1 MNYFDSDPIKY
12 IEICDKSRDHSK
24 DRKGANVDLC
34 RHYGVSRWWAAFH
47 AHVRAI
53 QANPL
58 PACTLALLC
67 YAIGGT
73 GSLEKQVEMEEDACC
88 KLWPGGC
95 SLMGKCFLLQVRRT
109 LVSCFCHVDS
119 PRRRSA
125 RSYECNRSAL
135 VLCLIFCGE
144 IYAWSGIAFHIRCE
158 CWKLHFE
165 KNSRGTL
172 KYAFQK

>member
-1 MNYFDSDPIKY
+1 MYFFYNSSYDNYRYVMHYFDSDSIRY
-12 IEICDKSRDHSK
+12 VDIRDNRAIDSK
-24 DRKGANVDLC
+24 DRKGANVGLVLC
-34 RHYGVSRWWAAFH
+34 RHRGVPRRWAAFH

-73 GSLEKQVEMEEDACC
+73 GSLEKQAERWRRTACC

-109 LVSCFCHVDS
+109 LVSRLSCFCHVDS
-119 PRRRSA
+119 PRRSLPEATSA
-125 RSYECNRSAL
+125 IEAHWHC
-135 VLCLIFCGE
+135 V
-144 IYAWSGIAFHIRCE
+144 
-158 CWKLHFE
+158 
-165 KNSRGTL
+165 
-172 KYAFQK
+172 